1 MNETL
6 PDSAEPA
13 VAKRPRRAR
22 QPLHPFRRAVL
33 RGLGIVMPPLLT
45 IVLFIWAWS
54 MIDGYV
60 LRPTEGILNFAIRQ
74 AIMRIEQGIPR
85 DVPLHAV
92 FITKDGQL
100 MPLPQLIRTP
110 IPRSQIPAQVE
121 AHGARLAYFVHEDGT
136 PFVPVGS
143 GQFIPQPVLERVQQ
157 DPGELLLA
165 NATPEA
171 IYRRYVELVY
181 LPRWRVIPVFLVLFV
196 GVLYFLGKFMA
207 LGAGRLAWKNLEGI
221 IHRLPLVRN
230 VYSSVKQVTDFVFSE
245 QEVEFTRVVAVQ
257 YPRKGIWSVG
267 FVTGESMADIYSAA
281 NEPVLTILIPT
292 SPMPATGFTITTRKS
307 ETIDLDLSI
316 DEAIQF
322 IVSCGVV
329 VPPHQI
335 PPTAQGDAVPP
346 LEAPA
351 VEALLPSAETGNP
364 SGTSDGV
371 TESPSHHSDREETE
385 DPDGDENT

>member
-1 MNETL
+1 MNEL
-6 PDSAEPA
+6 PQAPSNDGSP
-13 VAKRPRRAR
+13 KRTRKKRA
-22 QPLHPFRRAVL
+22 PLHPFRRAVL

-60 LRPTEGILNFAIRQ
+60 LRPTERMLNFGIRR
-74 AIMRIEQGIPR
+74 AIMRVEKGISKE
-85 DVPLHAV
+85 VPSHSIFV
-92 FITKDGQL
+92 TKDGQL
-100 MPLPQLIRTP
+100 MPLPELIRTP
-110 IPRSQIPAQVE
+110 IPHSQIPSQLE
-121 AHGARLAYFVHEDGT
+121 SHGARLAYFVKDGMT
-136 PFVPVGS
+136 FVPVGS
-143 GQFIPQPVLERVQQ
+143 GQFVPQHILKKVREH
-157 DPGELLLA
+157 PGELPI
-165 NATPEA
+165 ATATGEA

-207 LGAGRLAWKNLEGI
+207 VGAGRLMWKNLEGI

-267 FVTGESMADIYSAA
+267 FVTGESMADIHSAA
-281 NEPVLTILIPT
+281 NEPVLTVLIPT

-335 PPTAQGDAVPP
+335 PPATARSEPQTVDSPAPPTPLPGAGDAP
-346 LEAPA
+346 
-351 VEALLPSAETGNP
+351 G
-364 SGTSDGV
+364 
-371 TESPSHHSDREETE
+371 
-385 DPDGDENT
+385 GDEADSMDEEPTP